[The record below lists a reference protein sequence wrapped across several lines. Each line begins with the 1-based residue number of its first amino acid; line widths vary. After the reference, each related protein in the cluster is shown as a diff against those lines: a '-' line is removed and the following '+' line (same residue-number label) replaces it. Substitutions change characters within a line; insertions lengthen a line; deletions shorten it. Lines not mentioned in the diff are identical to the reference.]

1 MDGGGKADDKQ
12 LSHIFRWL
20 EGKQVE
26 KNIIGPPH
34 ESLCKE
40 AGDAMYNKHF
50 HFQFFLHHSVKK
62 ALTPLPAHKEM
73 SWIINQCC
81 QWDNDTA
88 ASCPTL
94 RVFFNGF
101 LCFSSSVPPV
111 DRPGP
116 LNQRPPHGSLPPS
129 WLVQMSP
136 KMPVGQWAVSL
147 GVSPSLPYWSD
158 WMKSEKRRRKIMS
171 SIYYFF
177 RGEGRGT
184 PRSICS
190 PHRYTP
196 HPAFHYCYFFC
207 FYYFVN
213 FFVECLH

>member
-1 MDGGGKADDKQ
+1 MERGKADDKQ

-20 EGKQVE
+20 EGKQEE

-40 AGDAMYNKHF
+40 AGDTMYNKHF
-50 HFQFFLHHSVKK
+50 HFQFFSRHSVKK
-62 ALTPLPAHKEM
+62 LLTPLLPHKEM
-73 SWIINQCC
+73 SLIINQRC
-81 QWDNDTA
+81 QWDTA
-88 ASCPTL
+88 ESCPTL
-94 RVFFNGF
+94 RVFFNRF

-111 DRPGP
+111 DGSGP

-129 WLVQMSP
+129 WLVQISP

-147 GVSPSLPYWSD
+147 GVSPSLLYWSD

-177 RGEGRGT
+177 RGWGMGGYPQINLLST
-184 PRSICS
+184 
-190 PHRYTP
+190 
-196 HPAFHYCYFFC
+196 
-207 FYYFVN
+207 
-213 FFVECLH
+213 